1 MVMVGDNVLDANHVD
16 WVGMSPMT
24 LLLACGVVYFV
35 HIHQSVKFSKSTAI
49 CQVKVRIRYDVLNS
63 SGR

>member
-1 MVMVGDNVLDANHVD
+1 MVGDNGLDANHVD
-16 WVGMSPMT
+16 WVGMSPMI
-24 LLLACGVVYFV
+24 LLLACGVAHFI
-35 HIHQSVKFSKSTAI
+35 HIHKSVKFSKSTAI